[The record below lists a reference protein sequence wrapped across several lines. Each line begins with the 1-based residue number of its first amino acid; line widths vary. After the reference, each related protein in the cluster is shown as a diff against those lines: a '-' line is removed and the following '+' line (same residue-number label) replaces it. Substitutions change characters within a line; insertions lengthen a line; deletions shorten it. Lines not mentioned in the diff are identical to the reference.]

1 MPNPLLHKS
10 GVIFLIL
17 AFFAFLVYFL
27 TGAGSVSL
35 SKRAADENKW
45 RGFLGVFWKVCV
57 GLAVLSFANLLPRFV
72 EDPAA
77 RMIDSVFASLAPI
90 ARKVPFLGGFI

>member
-1 MPNPLLHKS
+1 MDNPLLHKS

-17 AFFAFLVYFL
+17 AFFSFLAYFV

-35 SKRAADENKW
+35 SQKSADANKW
-45 RGFLGVFWKVCV
+45 RGFLSVFWKVCV

-72 EDPAA
+72 EEPAA
-77 RMIDSVFASLAPI
+77 RLIDSALAALGPI